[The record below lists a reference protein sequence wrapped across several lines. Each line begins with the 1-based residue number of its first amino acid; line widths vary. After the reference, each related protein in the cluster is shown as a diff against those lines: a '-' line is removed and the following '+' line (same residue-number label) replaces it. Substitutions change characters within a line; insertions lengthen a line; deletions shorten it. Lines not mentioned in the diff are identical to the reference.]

1 MEALRPPND
10 RAEITVTNRKLPDL
24 DGGDYPRRFLAEEDL
39 MSNSTDVL
47 QAVLRGAQG
56 HQEPVRTMSEA
67 EAAKCLGMT
76 TSALANRRLKGTGP
90 EPYRWRKGQPARY
103 AYETVHDW
111 GVKAGRLSAVPDEN
125 QQPR

>member
-1 MEALRPPND
+1 
-10 RAEITVTNRKLPDL
+10 VTNRKLPDL

-67 EAAKCLGMT
+67 EAAQWLGMPVK
-76 TSALANRRLKGTGP
+76 ALAGLRRKGTGP
-90 EPYRWRKGQPARY
+90 KPYGRRKGDRGPARY
-103 AYETVHDW
+103 AYEDVHTW
-111 GVKAGRLSAVPDEN
+111 GVHVGRLGPTADTPKD
-125 QQPR
+125 